1 MSLSHFIS
9 SLLGKPRNSVTGAWG
24 FKPLCF
30 CRLKCVM
37 LLPPPALFWFPV
49 LGLVGPPVLLPLL
62 FDHAYMMSGSYLNT
76 SCRSHYSRQ
85 HGSWSTWIDPRGNLG
100 EKQEQKPDSEKG
112 SSINVNSKTSLH
124 RNQMKYVFEKAKN
137 VFSPEN

>member
-1 MSLSHFIS
+1 MIESLPAEK
-9 SLLGKPRNSVTGAWG
+9 GPRKPEKS
-24 FKPLCF
+24 
-30 CRLKCVM
+30 
-37 LLPPPALFWFPV
+37 PPARHQGSTS
-49 LGLVGPPVLLPLL
+49 GLRVCGWAACV
-62 FDHAYMMSGSYLNT
+62 
-76 SCRSHYSRQ
+76 
-85 HGSWSTWIDPRGNLG
+85 DPRGNLG